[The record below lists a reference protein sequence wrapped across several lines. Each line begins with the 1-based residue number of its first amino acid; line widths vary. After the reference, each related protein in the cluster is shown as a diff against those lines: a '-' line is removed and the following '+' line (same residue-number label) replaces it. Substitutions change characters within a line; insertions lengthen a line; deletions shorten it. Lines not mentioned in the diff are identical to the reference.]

1 MKIKNIFTASIATF
15 VLVFIF
21 TVLVF
26 FYLNSAPGGITSETG
41 YTVQGG
47 STIRSNAQ
55 ELKDYGLIKNTDF
68 FVLLSYI
75 SGKKNLLTGTYTI
88 FPDSSSFEI
97 LDKLSKGS
105 VVTVQVTIPEGYN
118 LYAIADRFESAGIC
132 REDKFLFYAFDRTF
146 LESLGIKAP
155 SAEGYLYPDTYSFAP
170 GTDPRDIIRHLHKR
184 MLLKLDDLDYKERMP
199 EGLNLNKLLFLASII
214 EAEARIKTEQRL
226 ISSVFHNRIKNNMRF
241 DSDPTVRYAVKKF
254 TGRIRYKD
262 LESPSPYN
270 TYRKF
275 GFPPGPIASPGG
287 KAIDAA
293 LNPVISDY
301 LYFVARNDGTH
312 YFSKTLSRHNKA
324 VDYYQKNINNGFID
338 EQL

>member
-1 MKIKNIFTASIATF
+1 MKIKIITASIAAF
-15 VLVFIF
+15 VLVIIF
-21 TVLVF
+21 TVIVF
-26 FYLNSAPGGITSETG
+26 FYLNSAPGGFTSETG

-47 STIRSNAQ
+47 STVRSNAQ
-55 ELKDYGLIKNTDF
+55 ELKEYGLIKNTDF

-75 SGKKNLLTGTYTI
+75 SGKKNMLTGTYTI
-88 FPDSSSFEI
+88 YPGSNSLEI

-105 VVTVQVTIPEGYN
+105 VVTVQITIPEGYN
-118 LYAIADRFESAGIC
+118 VYSIASRFETAKIC

-155 SAEGYLYPDTYSFAP
+155 SVEGYLYPDTYSFAP
-170 GTDPRDIIRHLHKR
+170 GSDPREIIRHLYKQ
-184 MLLKLDDLDYKERMP
+184 MLHKLDEIDYKERMP
-199 EGLNLNKLLFLASII
+199 EGLDLNKLLFLASII
-214 EAEARIKTEQRL
+214 EAEAQVKNEQRL
-226 ISSVFHNRIKNNMRF
+226 ISSVFHNRIRNNMRF

-254 TGRIRYKD
+254 GGRLRYKD
-262 LESPSPYN
+262 LDSPSPYN

-275 GFPPGPIASPGG
+275 GFPPGPIASPGIG
-287 KAIDAA
+287 AIEAA

-312 YFSKTLSRHNKA
+312 YFSRTLSRHNKA
-324 VDYYQKNINNGFID
+324 VDYYQKNINNGFVD